1 MSGEKPLTYSPHI
14 ASGMTEYG
22 FGDLEQAFGVMKQA
36 GVVLHDS
43 IIVEADVKQAEQ
55 LKQSILQQVKKGM
68 EGFVVDEPIV
78 PNKNGDSFHKAVLKK
93 YGSLTQGK
101 IPQAGHVGLAIFN
114 ASIATALSENLEVN
128 TKEDQVY
135 KLKTIAKS
143 LTHGDLHFDDKGNSI
158 PVLDNLSDF
167 AKKVFAVTNKAKK

>member
-1 MSGEKPLTYSPHI
+1 
-14 ASGMTEYG
+14 
-22 FGDLEQAFGVMKQA
+22 MKQA

-114 ASIATALSENLEVN
+114 